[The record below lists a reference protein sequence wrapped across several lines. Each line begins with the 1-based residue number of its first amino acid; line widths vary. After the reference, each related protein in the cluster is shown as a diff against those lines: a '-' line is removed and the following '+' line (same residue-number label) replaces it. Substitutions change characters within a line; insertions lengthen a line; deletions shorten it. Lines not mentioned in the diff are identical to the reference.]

1 MTESV
6 VTVDWENGYVE
17 ASSKDNNNVGQVC
30 IKVSFQFI
38 SSSYSSLEPWAEYMM
53 KHKYIYR
60 VLWIYV
66 ISSLL
71 TDIQGAFSTG

>member
-30 IKVSFQFI
+30 IKVSFHFI
-38 SSSYSSLEPWAEYMM
+38 SSSYSSLEP
-53 KHKYIYR
+53 
-60 VLWIYV
+60 
-66 ISSLL
+66 
-71 TDIQGAFSTG
+71 